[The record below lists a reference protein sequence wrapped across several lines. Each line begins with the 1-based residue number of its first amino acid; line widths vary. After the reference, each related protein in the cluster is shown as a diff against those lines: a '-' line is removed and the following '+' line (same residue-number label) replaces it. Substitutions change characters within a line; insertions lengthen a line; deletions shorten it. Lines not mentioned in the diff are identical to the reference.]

1 MTSVEQQD
9 GRIHPCNGFM
19 LIDTNDVEHSGLVV
33 IHDPGSKDY
42 RSGVVVEMSGDQV
55 DIDIKIE
62 DWEWKLGDLI
72 YFSEVIEIDGYYF
85 VHWTDV
91 VAYKRF

>member
-1 MTSVEQQD
+1 MSSIVEQD
-9 GRIHPCNGFM
+9 GRIHPCNGYI
-19 LIDTNDVEHSGLVV
+19 LISTHEIDYSGLVV
-33 IHDPGSKDY
+33 VRDPESKDY
-42 RSGVVVEMSGDQV
+42 KSGVVVEMSGDQV
-55 DIDIKIE
+55 DADLKVE

-72 YFSEVIEIDGYYF
+72 FFSEVTEIDGNFF

>member
-1 MTSVEQQD
+1 VEQTLQD
-9 GRIHPCNGFM
+9 GKIHPCNGYM
-19 LIDTNDVEHSGLVV
+19 LIEARDIDYSGLVV
-33 IHDPGSKDY
+33 VRDPTSKDY
-42 RSGVVVEMSGDQV
+42 KSGVVIEMSGDQV
-55 DIDIKIE
+55 DADIKVE

-72 YFSEVIEIDGYYF
+72 YFSEVTEIDGHFF

>member
-1 MTSVEQQD
+1 MSSTVEKD
-9 GRIHPCNGFM
+9 GSIHPCNGYM
-19 LIDTNDVEHSGLVV
+19 LIETHEDSYSGLVIV
-33 IHDPGSKDY
+33 RDPTSHEFK
-42 RSGVVVEMSGDQV
+42 SGVVIEMSGDQI
-55 DIDIKIE
+55 DNDIKVD

-72 YFSEVIEIDGYYF
+72 YFSEVTEIDGHFF

>member
-1 MTSVEQQD
+1 VTTITEKD
-9 GRIHPCNGFM
+9 GKIHPCNGYM
-19 LIDTNDVEHSGLVV
+19 LVETQEADHAGLVV
-33 IHDPGSKDY
+33 VRDPNSDDY
-42 RSGVVVEMSGDQV
+42 KSGVVIEMSGDQI
-55 DIDIKIE
+55 DNDIKVE

-72 YFSEVIEIDGYYF
+72 YFSEVTEIDGHYF